1 MIFTNVL
8 DRYMEKLEL
17 PIDSYSVEE
26 IEQMKCVRITK
37 TLTCDE
43 RIGFDGVKIYTPKEL
58 EELKTS
64 DTQENIILFETDTEN
79 GYGSFFTYERI
90 NEEEVFHVFMI
101 IFGQSKEDDTY
112 DKTWKPINFLDIV
125 YTKDKEFVTRDA
137 RGRGKYFTTTDTDTY
152 YSYSDDEV
160 DRLLSKEIAGIK
172 YIVDKEREL
181 PNQKLTEEEL
191 KTGLYPKDGFQ
202 MLSQFRYKV
211 YTNSTCRAKASK
223 AIYAIVASHFKVLYN
238 TGKVRKDIDS
248 ERVNIYDDPNQFLTE
263 IAKFEPSIRHRTIVG
278 SDTIAQEIYFKPID
292 EEMVNTKEEPEYH
305 LMQEV
310 KTKLQ
315 KYVNLLSKDV
325 KSKQDPFPAY
335 QFLVSYD
342 KYIMLFEYKYM
353 YDWDKV
359 NNIPINDEMKLIQ
372 VVIWNSS
379 NMNFVGAYF
388 KGVYRGCSFSN
399 KDRFKKD
406 KEDKIYK
413 IRSKRAYLN
422 LSSES
427 LKPIE
432 KIEPSTAVLCFNRE
446 MQTVKAEEFFNCTNY
461 LNNIEYQNSKDFI
474 SQLMK
479 SEAIGNLQQITEVKK
494 LMKIPALEMLI
505 KFGLVSFV
513 YYCYK
518 FVFDKK
524 ISAMQDPDNQ
534 NYKLLGIN
542 LNGKTIAE
550 IIGIPLRFV
559 KLFKNSIENE
569 PTTKFY
575 LANLTSNGG
584 IIALYKQ
591 ICVSYIICSQ
601 LSITSQEMSDQDL
614 ENLLF
619 VVQNELPPFE
629 TTWPIFSSKRIKT
642 SDNEDL
648 IDSWNKNHAKFK
660 KYLQDIKISFPLVL
674 KVHSNWTYIDYLNMR
689 TRYYSQL
696 ERKINQGAFPVRL
709 NPDKQHMYYNGRDLA
724 EVDEVC
730 YYHHLLQ
737 KEVSIARNEFDTSKF
752 LKNTIQMDYT
762 SKKYQFKVMNLKTVY
777 STSDENANNS
787 YSIEGEGCY
796 QHHCLYNCY
805 KDRLVNGTYQCVVL
819 RKLENPGKP
828 YITIGLEKGVINQ
841 TYGVNDSRLTDEEC
855 KMILHWLKYGGKDIK
870 ISRCCGGFDTSLL
883 RLPEYSNFAK

>member
-1 MIFTNVL
+1 MIFTNVI
-8 DRYMEKLEL
+8 DRYMGKLEL
-17 PIDSYSVEE
+17 PIDNYSVEE

-58 EELKTS
+58 EELKIS
-64 DTQENIILFETDTEN
+64 ETQENIIIFETDSTN

-90 NEEEVFHVFMI
+90 NEEEVFHVFMV

-137 RGRGKYFTTTDTDTY
+137 RGRGKYFTLVTPETY

-160 DRLLSKEIAGIK
+160 ERLLSQEIAGIK
-172 YIVDKEREL
+172 YIIDKEREL

-191 KTGLYPKDGFQ
+191 KAKLYSTDGFN

-211 YTNSTCRAKASK
+211 YTNSTYRTKASK
-223 AIYAIVASHFKVLYN
+223 AIFAITASHFKVLYN
-238 TGKVRKDIDS
+238 TGKVRKDVDTEWIN
-248 ERVNIYDDPNQFLTE
+248 VYDDPNQFLTE
-263 IAKFEPSIRHRTIVG
+263 IAKFEPSIRHRTVVG
-278 SDTIAQEIYFKPID
+278 SDTIAQKEYFKPID

-315 KYVNLLSKDV
+315 KYVDLLSKDV

-353 YDWDKV
+353 YDWDKI
-359 NNIPINDEMKLIQ
+359 NDIPINDEMKLIQ

-379 NMNFVGAYF
+379 NMNFVGTYF
-388 KGVYRGCSFSN
+388 KGVYKGCGYSN
-399 KDRFKKD
+399 KDKFQIE
-406 KEDKIYK
+406 KEDQIYK

-432 KIEPSTAVLCFNRE
+432 KIEPSKAVLCFNRE
-446 MQTVKAEEFFNCTNY
+446 MQTVKAEDFFNCTNY

-474 SQLMK
+474 SHLMK
-479 SEAIGNLQQITEVKK
+479 SEAIGNLQQITEVKR

-518 FVFDKK
+518 FVFNKR
-524 ISAMQDPDNQ
+524 ISEMQDPDNQ

-550 IIGIPLRFV
+550 IIGMPLRFV
-559 KLFKNSIENE
+559 KLFKNCIENE

-591 ICVSYIICSQ
+591 ICVSHIICSQ

-619 VVQNELPPFE
+619 VVQNEIPPFE
-629 TTWPIFSSKRIKT
+629 VTWTIFSSKRIIT
-642 SDNEDL
+642 SNNEDL
-648 IDSWNKNHAKFK
+648 IDSWNENHAKFK
-660 KYLQDIKISFPLVL
+660 KYLQDIRVSFPLVSQN
-674 KVHSNWTYIDYLNMR
+674 HSNWTYIDYLNMR

-709 NPDKQHMYYNGRDLA
+709 NPDKQHMYYNGASL
-724 EVDEVC
+724 EEIDEVY

-737 KEVSIARNEFDTSKF
+737 KEISIARNEFDTSKF
-752 LKNTIQMDYT
+752 LKHTIQMDYT

-805 KDRLVNGTYQCVVL
+805 KDQLVNGTYQCVVL

-870 ISRCCGGFDTSLL
+870 ISRCCGGFNTNLL